1 MSEQFTTDL
10 ALRLHGPWVVPVF
23 GAAVAALALLLF
35 RLFFA
40 ANPRLVAVPSK
51 ARRSLASD
59 PFLEGSFR
67 ERRSAPRRSGNEVDV
82 ELDDP
87 DEVLPPLPAWV
98 VDRSVGGLRLS
109 VECPVAEGKVLR
121 VRARGP
127 AARWVP
133 IEVRSC
139 QPNGNRW
146 EVGCQFLKNPSYVVL
161 ITFG

>member
-1 MSEQFTTDL
+1 MSEPFTTDL
-10 ALRLHGPWVVPVF
+10 ALRLHGPCVVPVL
-23 GAAVAALALLLF
+23 GAALVALTFLVF
-35 RLFFA
+35 RLFFVGK
-40 ANPRLVAVPSK
+40 PRGVVVPAK
-51 ARRSLASD
+51 AKRGLTSD
-59 PFLEGSFR
+59 PFLEGSVQ

-98 VDRSVGGLRLS
+98 TDRSVGGLRLS
-109 VECPVAEGKVLR
+109 VECPVAEGKLLR

-139 QPNGNRW
+139 QPSGNRW
-146 EVGCQFLKNPSYVVL
+146 DLGCQFLKNPSYDVL
-161 ITFG
+161 MTFG